1 MSQIVDIRP
10 RSGASVADRAE
21 AGRAARE
28 RVPLEA
34 HGDWKPAPGRRSPV
48 DVLETQAAA
57 RLPDLVPVRYGRMLL
72 SPLSFYR
79 GAALVMANDLA
90 PSPSSGFTVQACG
103 DAHLSNFGIFGTPER
118 DLAFDVNDFDE
129 TLPGPWEWD
138 VKRLAASL
146 AIAGRYD
153 GFDRATRRAIV
164 TACARSYRTAM
175 ERFASMKFMDVWYT
189 RVDSAVM
196 QQWSSQV
203 TKKQR
208 KKVQKTAAKAL
219 AKDSTRALSKLT
231 TSEGGELRFV
241 SQPPLL
247 VPMSELMTG
256 GERTEAVEWLR
267 GLLDQYATSLRP
279 ELRHLLA
286 NYRMV
291 DMARKVVGVGSVGT
305 RAFVIAMQGRDQA
318 DALVLQAK
326 EATASVLEEFVGAS
340 AFAHHGQRVVVGQR
354 SMQAASDIL
363 LGWVRSPGVDG
374 IERDFYV
381 RQLWDWK
388 GSMDVEGALPSGL
401 GVYGELCAWTLAR
414 AHARTGDAVAISA
427 YLGEGDRFDRA
438 ISRFAEVYAD
448 QNEAD
453 HQALAQAVQDGR
465 VQALTGL

>member
-1 MSQIVDIRP
+1 MSQIIDIRAG
-10 RSGASVADRAE
+10 SGTSVEERAE
-21 AGRAARE
+21 AGRSARE

-34 HGDWKPAPGRRSPV
+34 HGDWRPAPARPSPV
-48 DVLETQAAA
+48 ELLETQAAT
-57 RLPDLVPVRYGRMLL
+57 RLPELVPVRYGRMLL

-90 PSPSSGFTVQACG
+90 ASPTSGFTVQACG

-118 DLAFDVNDFDE
+118 GLAFDVNDFDE

-146 AIAGRYD
+146 AIAGRSD

-164 TACARSYRTAM
+164 TACGRSYRTAI
-175 ERFASMKFMDVWYT
+175 RQFAAMKFMDVWYT
-189 RVDSAVM
+189 RLDSAEM
-196 QQWSSQV
+196 QRWSSQV

-208 KKVQKTAAKAL
+208 KKAQKTVAKAR
-219 AKDSTRALSKLT
+219 ARDSTRALSKLT
-231 TSEGGELRFV
+231 TSENGELRFI

-247 VPMSELMTG
+247 VPMSELMTS
-256 GERTEAVEWLR
+256 GERADAVAWLR
-267 GLLDQYATSLRP
+267 GLLDEYAASLRP
-279 ELRHLLA
+279 EMRHLLA

-305 RAFVIAMQGRDQA
+305 RAFVIAMQGHDEA

-388 GSMDVEGALPSGL
+388 GSMDVEGALPSGM

-427 YLGEGDRFDRA
+427 YLGESDEFDRA
-438 ISRFAEVYAD
+438 ISRFSEVYAD
-448 QNEAD
+448 QNDAD
-453 HQALAQAVQDGR
+453 HRALDQAVRDGR
-465 VQALTGL
+465 VEALSGL